1 MYQVASW
8 VIHVGKSVAYL
19 TVCQLTTGL
28 KDFGGKFYSHNYFD
42 DVGVD
47 SNSGTICMY
56 KGQDVLAL

>member
-8 VIHVGKSVAYL
+8 VIHVGKSGAYL
-19 TVCQLTTGL
+19 TVSQLTTGL

-47 SNSGTICMY
+47 SNSVTICM
-56 KGQDVLAL
+56 